1 MKRLTLSG
9 QVKPVPLSETHKES
23 LVRAIAEFVGP
34 DGCLAFEHGF
44 NPTFNAQMITDE
56 EVVLRHRI
64 GRDRRSRIPLSEL
77 DENQLTIRIVDIFK
91 YQNHVHLRA

>member
-9 QVKPVPLSETHKES
+9 QAKPVPLSETHKES

-34 DGCLAFEHGF
+34 NGCLAFEHGF
-44 NPTFNAQMITDE
+44 IPTFNAQMITDE

-77 DENQLTIRIVDIFK
+77 DENQLTILIVDIFK

>member
-1 MKRLTLSG
+1 MKRMTLSG

-64 GRDRRSRIPLSEL
+64 GRDRRSHIPLSEL
-77 DENQLTIRIVDIFK
+77 DENQLTILIVDIFK

>member
-1 MKRLTLSG
+1 MKRMTLSG

-77 DENQLTIRIVDIFK
+77 DENQLTILIVDIFK